1 MADFQQQG
9 PITTLHRLNP
19 DRSQEALTYFAQP
32 NVSNGVALILPCLI
46 SEFDGPALPEIV
58 QQLSELDWLGR
69 VIVGIDGAD
78 SNSFE
83 TAQTLFSQLP
93 QPTTVVW
100 NDSSGM
106 KEFDRKIGI
115 SPGTGKGRNLW
126 RCVGV
131 ANGFTEID
139 TIVVHDADISTYEA
153 SFVARL
159 AYPIVDERL
168 GFDFVKG
175 FYPRFDEAGLNG
187 RVTRLLVWP
196 LLESLISLAPE
207 NPRLRYLASFR
218 YPLAGE
224 FASRI
229 SVANSIAMPE
239 HWGVDIALLIAAQSL
254 GVAVAQTD
262 LTDRYDHKHQL
273 LSADDADLGLHH
285 MARDVISTLLSV
297 AGLHEV
303 DADVFD
309 ESLQHA
315 VSAHHANSISNGI
328 PINEPEESAAV
339 ALFSKLVRETH
350 SALPPELPSWDQLR
364 LEFPDCVQDL
374 ASLVE
379 SHSTSPGA
387 TRSSP

>member
-1 MADFQQQG
+1 M
-9 PITTLHRLNP
+9 
-19 DRSQEALTYFAQP
+19 
-32 NVSNGVALILPCLI
+32 
-46 SEFDGPALPEIV
+46 
-58 QQLSELDWLGR
+58 
-69 VIVGIDGAD
+69 
-78 SNSFE
+78 
-83 TAQTLFSQLP
+83 
-93 QPTTVVW
+93 
-100 NDSSGM
+100 
-106 KEFDRKIGI
+106 
-115 SPGTGKGRNLW
+115 
-126 RCVGV
+126 

-159 AYPIVDERL
+159 AYPIADERL

-207 NPRLRYLASFR
+207 NRRLRYLASFR

-309 ESLQHA
+309 ESLQH
-315 VSAHHANSISNGI
+315 
-328 PINEPEESAAV
+328 
-339 ALFSKLVRETH
+339 L
-350 SALPPELPSWDQLR
+350 
-364 LEFPDCVQDL
+364 
-374 ASLVE
+374 SLI
-379 SHSTSPGA
+379 HI
-387 TRSSP
+387 

>member
-19 DRSQEALTYFAQP
+19 DRSAEALTYFTH
-32 NVSNGVALILPCLI
+32 SNIGKKVALILPCLI
-46 SEFDGPALPEIV
+46 SEFDGSALPEIV

-83 TAQTLFSQLP
+83 TAQTLFSRLP

-100 NDSSGM
+100 NDSGGM
-106 KEFDRKIGI
+106 KEFDRKVGI

-131 ANGFTEID
+131 ANGFAEID

-207 NPRLRYLASFR
+207 NARLRYLASFR

-273 LSADDADLGLHH
+273 LSADDADLGLNH
-285 MARDVISTLLSV
+285 MARDVINTLLSV
-297 AGLHEV
+297 AGLNEV
-303 DADVFD
+303 DADIFD
-309 ESLQHA
+309 ESLRHA
-315 VSAHHANSISNGI
+315 VSAHRANSISNGI
-328 PINEPEESAAV
+328 PVNEHEESAAV
-339 ALFSKLVRETH
+339 ALFSKLVRETQ

-364 LEFPDCVQDL
+364 LEFPDCVRDL

-387 TRSSP
+387 IRSSP

>member
-1 MADFQQQG
+1 M
-9 PITTLHRLNP
+9 
-19 DRSQEALTYFAQP
+19 
-32 NVSNGVALILPCLI
+32 ILPCLI

>member
-1 MADFQQQG
+1 M
-9 PITTLHRLNP
+9 
-19 DRSQEALTYFAQP
+19 
-32 NVSNGVALILPCLI
+32 
-46 SEFDGPALPEIV
+46 
-58 QQLSELDWLGR
+58 
-69 VIVGIDGAD
+69 
-78 SNSFE
+78 
-83 TAQTLFSQLP
+83 
-93 QPTTVVW
+93 
-100 NDSSGM
+100 
-106 KEFDRKIGI
+106 
-115 SPGTGKGRNLW
+115 PG
-126 RCVGV
+126 
-131 ANGFTEID
+131 
-139 TIVVHDADISTYEA
+139 
-153 SFVARL
+153 
-159 AYPIVDERL
+159 
-168 GFDFVKG
+168 
-175 FYPRFDEAGLNG
+175 
-187 RVTRLLVWP
+187 
-196 LLESLISLAPE
+196 
-207 NPRLRYLASFR
+207 
-218 YPLAGE
+218 
-224 FASRI
+224 
-229 SVANSIAMPE
+229 

-328 PINEPEESAAV
+328 PVNEPEESAAV
-339 ALFSKLVRETH
+339 ALFSKLVRETQ